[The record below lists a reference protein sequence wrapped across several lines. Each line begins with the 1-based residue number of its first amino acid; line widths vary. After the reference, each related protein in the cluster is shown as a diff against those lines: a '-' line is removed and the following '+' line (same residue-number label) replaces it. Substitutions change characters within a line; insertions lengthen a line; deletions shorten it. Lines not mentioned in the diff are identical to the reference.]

1 MVPRAGLDRC
11 GKSRPRRDSIPGPSS
26 PQPVAIKT
34 TLPGPRKGVTT
45 AMKFD
50 SGARRAAFF
59 TIYSDTG
66 DEQIAVSLGDDITLF
81 YEDPDTKPASKKTIS
96 FGADISDGT

>member
-1 MVPRAGLDRC
+1 MC
-11 GKSRPRRDSIPGPSS
+11 
-26 PQPVAIKT
+26 
-34 TLPGPRKGVTT
+34 KGVTT
-45 AMKFD
+45 ALTFHP
-50 SGARRAAFF
+50 GARRAAFF

>member
-1 MVPRAGLDRC
+1 LVLWLDEIRNQIEWAL
-11 GKSRPRRDSIPGPSS
+11 S
-26 PQPVAIKT
+26 T
-34 TLPGPRKGVTT
+34 TWTSV
-45 AMKFD
+45 

-66 DEQIAVSLGDDITLF
+66 DEQIAVSLGDDVTLF

-96 FGADISDGT
+96 FGADISDGK

>member
-1 MVPRAGLDRC
+1 MAGWNERGC
-11 GKSRPRRDSIPGPSS
+11 SS
-26 PQPVAIKT
+26 DFA
-34 TLPGPRKGVTT
+34 
-45 AMKFD
+45 F

-66 DEQIAVSLGDDITLF
+66 DEQIAVSLGDDVTLF

-96 FGADISDGT
+96 FGADISDGK